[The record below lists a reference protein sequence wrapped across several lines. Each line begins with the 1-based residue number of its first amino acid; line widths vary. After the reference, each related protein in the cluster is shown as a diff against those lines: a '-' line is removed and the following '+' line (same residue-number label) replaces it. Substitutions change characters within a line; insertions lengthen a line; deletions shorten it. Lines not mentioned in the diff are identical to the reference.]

1 MWSHEHNLNSVALVR
16 QGYTMSKHTLYYFYL
31 LLLIKSITQTGNI
44 KVFNLDEKSGANLS
58 FVELLNSPVSGPPEK
73 FVFCSLNIQEKIYDK
88 EQFHKK
94 IG

>member
-1 MWSHEHNLNSVALVR
+1 MWSHEHNLNSVAVVR
-16 QGYTMSKHTLYYFYL
+16 QGYTMSKHTLYYFCL

-58 FVELLNSPVSGPPEK
+58 FVKLLNSPVSGPPEK

-88 EQFHKK
+88 EKFHKK
-94 IG
+94 I